1 MSSSYLKGLDSTN
14 RRMKAVNIDSD
25 GRLQVDINTMP
36 AQSLSDTTTHSKLDT
51 VNTALS
57 GTLAVSGSFYP
68 VTQPVSIASA
78 VSVNDSTAQGTL
90 STIASSVAV
99 AKSQTKIC
107 TAEVVAAGN
116 NIATEIDLDG
126 FSHLTIFGETS
137 LAYGSMAV
145 EYRDTTGSAGYLDS
159 DLMTSSSPDGSSNN
173 HFVHRIRDVGVRY
186 LSLKNVSSGSQTV
199 SLFIV
204 KHR

>member
-78 VSVNDSTAQGTL
+78 VSVDDSAAQGSL

-99 AKSQTKIC
+99 TKSQTKIC
-107 TAEVVAAGN
+107 TAEVVAA
-116 NIATEIDLDG
+116 
-126 FSHLTIFGETS
+126 
-137 LAYGSMAV
+137 
-145 EYRDTTGSAGYLDS
+145 
-159 DLMTSSSPDGSSNN
+159 
-173 HFVHRIRDVGVRY
+173 
-186 LSLKNVSSGSQTV
+186 
-199 SLFIV
+199 
-204 KHR
+204 